1 MHSGFLVLFKTC
13 LVSSENMPHKEIAS
27 KQEKKGENSI
37 QMQERMIRVTV
48 FAVYTWHNSR
58 RQIKTMPYILL
69 KCINVPY
76 KFGLIENNS

>member
-48 FAVYTWHNSR
+48 FAVYT
-58 RQIKTMPYILL
+58 
-69 KCINVPY
+69 
-76 KFGLIENNS
+76 